1 MQFWNQRSRVTH
13 PHKKKNKQT
22 GKDSKKSQNKHIKQN
37 TKHKTRKGT
46 GRGSKGKTEENRE
59 THVSIVTAL
68 FGTVLTRFT
77 DSPR

>member
-1 MQFWNQRSRVTH
+1 MKRNETTRSRKSLRYPMTH
-13 PHKKKNKQT
+13 GRGDLQKQR
-22 GKDSKKSQNKHIKQN
+22 DEN
-37 TKHKTRKGT
+37 TKHNTERQEG
-46 GRGSKGKTEENRE
+46 GEGKIEENRE